1 MTIRSLLSSVSVAL
15 LISSAAATAQAQIA
29 IGHLQDLSGGTSD
42 VGTPYGQ
49 GVADTFAWVNKNG
62 GIGGKQLNVDS
73 NDYGYQVPRAIKKKG
88 ITVDCLPLA
97 DVPVAGA
104 DAVIGNRAYGT
115 EPGKVAAIM
124 GWGTADTEALTGF
137 LAQDKIPDISGSY
150 AAALTDPQGTSG
162 KAKPAP
168 YNFFYGP
175 SYSDSMRAMLTWA
188 AEDWKAKGKPGKPK
202 FVHMGANHP
211 YPNAPKAAGEALAT
225 ELGFEVLPPLVFAL
239 SPGDYSAQCLSLK
252 SSGANYAYLGNTAAS
267 NISVLKACKTA
278 GVDVQFLGNVW
289 GMDEN
294 AAKTAGDAADGVI
307 FPLRT
312 AVSWGGNAPG
322 MKTVMEISKMSDPSG
337 KVYRPVHYIA
347 AVCSALYLKEAL
359 DWAAKNGGAT
369 GENVAKGFYQKKDW
383 VPAGMDGVCNPS
395 TWTEKDHRP
404 TTKVD
409 LYRSKISGATDGDIN
424 DLMGKGTIKLEK
436 VKTVDLP
443 RKPEW
448 FGW

>member
-1 MTIRSLLSSVSVAL
+1 MTMKSYLASASIVL
-15 LISSAAATAQAQIA
+15 LIAGASAGAQAQIA
-29 IGHLQDLSGGTSD
+29 VGHLADYSGGTSD

-49 GVADTFAWVNKNG
+49 GVVDTYAWINKNG
-62 GIGGKQLNVDS
+62 GIGGKQVNLDS
-73 NDYGYQVPRAIKKKG
+73 NDYGYQVPRAIALYKKWS
-88 ITVDCLPLA
+88 
-97 DVPVAGA
+97 GA
-104 DAVIGNRAYGT
+104 D
-115 EPGKVAAIM
+115 KVAAIM

-150 AAALTDPQGTSG
+150 SAALTDPTGAGG

-175 SYSDSMRAMLTWA
+175 SYSDALRAELTWA
-188 AEDWKAKGKPGKPK
+188 AEDWKAKGKSGKPK
-202 FVHMGANHP
+202 YVHMGANHP
-211 YPNAPKAAGEALAT
+211 YPNAPKAAGEALAA

-239 SPGDYSAQCLSLK
+239 TPGDYSAQCLSLK
-252 SSGANYAYLGNTAAS
+252 SAGANYAYLGNTAAS
-267 NISVLKACKTA
+267 NISVMKACKAA
-278 GVDVQFLGNVW
+278 GVDVQFMSNVW

-294 AAKTAGDAADGVI
+294 AAKAAGDAADGVI

-322 MKTVMEISKMSDPSG
+322 MKTVQEISKISDPSG
-337 KVYRPVHYIA
+337 KIYRPVHYIA
-347 AVCSALYLKEAL
+347 AVCTSLYMKEAL
-359 DWAAKNGGAT
+359 EWAAKNGGAT

-395 TWTEKDHRP
+395 TWTDKDHRP

-409 LYRSKISGATDGDIN
+409 LYRSKVSGSTDGDLN
-424 DLMGKGTIKLEK
+424 GLMAKGTIKLEK
-436 VKTVDLP
+436 VKTVELP

-448 FGW
+448 HGW

>member
-1 MTIRSLLSSVSVAL
+1 MTDRQIIAIANQKGGVGKTTTAINLGAALAELGRSVTILDLDPQGNASTGLGIPAHQRQPSSYDL
-15 LISSAAATAQAQIA
+15 LIGDARVSECIRPTAHPGLSVIPATADLASAELDIA
-29 IGHLQDLSGGTSD
+29 DRARR
-42 VGTPYGQ
+42 V
-49 GVADTFAWVNKNG
+49 
-62 GIGGKQLNVDS
+62 QL
-73 NDYGYQVPRAIKKKG
+73 
-88 ITVDCLPLA
+88 LA
-97 DVPVAGA
+97 D
-104 DAVIGNRAYGT
+104 
-115 EPGKVAAIM
+115 
-124 GWGTADTEALTGF
+124 
-137 LAQDKIPDISGSY
+137 
-150 AAALTDPQGTSG
+150 ALTDPEGTSG

-175 SYSDSMRAMLTWA
+175 SYSDALRAELTWA

-267 NISVLKACKTA
+267 NISVMKACKTA
-278 GVDVQFLGNVW
+278 GVDVQFLSNVW

-312 AVSWGGNAPG
+312 AVGWGGNAPG

-347 AVCSALYLKEAL
+347 AVCSALYMKEAL

-395 TWTEKDHRP
+395 NWTEKDHRP

-409 LYRSKISGATDGDIN
+409 LYRAKVSGATDGDIN

-436 VKTVDLP
+436 VKTVELP

>member
-1 MTIRSLLSSVSVAL
+1 MKIKSLLG
-15 LISSAAATAQAQIA
+15 SAALTFMVGAFASQAQAQIA

-62 GIGGKQLNVDS
+62 GIGGKQVALDS
-73 NDYGYQVPRAIKKKG
+73 NDYGYQVPRAIALYKKWSAP
-88 ITVDCLPLA
+88 D
-97 DVPVAGA
+97 
-104 DAVIGNRAYGT
+104 N
-115 EPGKVAAIM
+115 KVAAIM

-137 LAQDKIPDISGSY
+137 LANDKIPDMSGSY
-150 AAALTDPQGTSG
+150 AAALTDPEGTSG

-175 SYSDSMRAMLTWA
+175 SYSDALRAELTWA
-188 AEDWKAKGKPGKPK
+188 AEDWKTRSKPGKPK

-211 YPNAPKAAGEALAT
+211 YPNAPKAAGEAIAQ

-239 SPGDYSAQCLSLK
+239 APGDYSAQCLSLK
-252 SSGANYAYLGNTAAS
+252 SAGANYAYLGNTAAS
-267 NISVLKACKTA
+267 NISVMKACKNA
-278 GVDVQFLGNVW
+278 GVDVQFLSNVW
-289 GMDEN
+289 GMDES

-312 AVSWGGNAPG
+312 AVGWGGDAPG
-322 MKTVMEISKMSDPSG
+322 MKTVIEISKMSDPSG
-337 KVYRPVHYIA
+337 KIYRPVHYVA
-347 AVCSALYLKEAL
+347 GVCSALYMKEAI
-359 DWAAKNGGAT
+359 DWAVNNGGAT
-369 GENVAKGFYQKKDW
+369 GENVAKGFHQKKDW
-383 VPAGMDGVCNPS
+383 VPAGMEGVCNPS

-409 LYRSKISGATDGDIN
+409 LYRAKVAGATDGDLN
-424 DLMGKGTIKLEK
+424 DLMAKGTIKLEK
-436 VKTVDLP
+436 VKTIELP

-448 FGW
+448 AGW

>member
-1 MTIRSLLSSVSVAL
+1 
-15 LISSAAATAQAQIA
+15 
-29 IGHLQDLSGGTSD
+29 
-42 VGTPYGQ
+42 
-49 GVADTFAWVNKNG
+49 
-62 GIGGKQLNVDS
+62 
-73 NDYGYQVPRAIKKKG
+73 
-88 ITVDCLPLA
+88 
-97 DVPVAGA
+97 
-104 DAVIGNRAYGT
+104 
-115 EPGKVAAIM
+115 
-124 GWGTADTEALTGF
+124 
-137 LAQDKIPDISGSY
+137 
-150 AAALTDPQGTSG
+150 
-162 KAKPAP
+162 
-168 YNFFYGP
+168 
-175 SYSDSMRAMLTWA
+175 
-188 AEDWKAKGKPGKPK
+188 
-202 FVHMGANHP
+202 MGANHP

-267 NISVLKACKTA
+267 NISVMKACKTA
-278 GVDVQFLGNVW
+278 GVDVQFLSNVW

-312 AVSWGGNAPG
+312 AVGWGGNAPG

-347 AVCSALYLKEAL
+347 AVCSALYMKEAL

-395 TWTEKDHRP
+395 NWTEKDHRP

-409 LYRSKISGATDGDIN
+409 LYRAKVSGATDGDIN

-436 VKTVDLP
+436 VKTVELP

>member
-1 MTIRSLLSSVSVAL
+1 MTMKSLLGTVSLAL
-15 LISSAAATAQAQIA
+15 LLGGGASAAQAQIA
-29 IGHLQDLSGGTSD
+29 IGHLEDLSGGTSD

-49 GVADTFAWVNKNG
+49 GVADTLAWVNKNG
-62 GIGGKQLNVDS
+62 GVGGKQLNVDS
-73 NDYGYQVPRAIKKKG
+73 NDYGYQVPRAIALYKKWSA
-88 ITVDCLPLA
+88 P
-97 DVPVAGA
+97 
-104 DAVIGNRAYGT
+104 DA
-115 EPGKVAAIM
+115 KVAAIM

-150 AAALTDPQGTSG
+150 AAALSDPEGTSG
-162 KAKPAP
+162 KAKAAP

-175 SYSDSMRAMLTWA
+175 TYSDALRAELTWA

-252 SSGANYAYLGNTAAS
+252 SAGANYAYLGNTAAS
-267 NISVLKACKTA
+267 NISVMKACKTA
-278 GVDVQFLGNVW
+278 GVDVQFLSNVW

-312 AVSWGGNAPG
+312 AVAWGGNAPG
-322 MKTVMEISKMSDPSG
+322 MKTVMEISKMSDPTG

-347 AVCSALYLKEAL
+347 AVCSALYMKEAL

-369 GENVAKGFYQKKDW
+369 GENVAKGFYQKANW
-383 VPAGMDGVCNPS
+383 VPAGMDGVCNAS
-395 TWTEKDHRP
+395 TWTDKDHRG
-404 TTKVD
+404 TLKVD
-409 LYRSKISGATDGDIN
+409 LYRSKISGSTDGDIN
-424 DLMGKGTIKLEK
+424 DLMAKGSIKLEK
-436 VKTVDLP
+436 VKTVELP